1 MTEPRTITAAAE
13 LIRRGDLTPVELLDQ
28 CLARIDRYED
38 RVRAWVVID
47 RDGAREQAER
57 LTAELKRGE
66 NRGPLHGIPVGIKDI
81 IDVFD
86 LPTACGSKLWA
97 NSYARRDATCVDRLR
112 QAGAVILG
120 KTVTTAYASFD
131 PPPTRNPWNLER
143 TPGGSSSGSAAAVA
157 CGMCLAALASQTG
170 GSITRPASYCGACSL
185 KPSYGRVSVDGV
197 LPLAPSMDHVGVMA
211 NCVRDLAIVF
221 ECIAGPD
228 GDPHDWFGTADHRPV
243 PDCTSGL
250 RPGPAAPPVPLV
262 RLGGLFDDLAQ
273 PDLLAAFEAALGR
286 LEAEYAPIE
295 RAAPP
300 AGFADVL
307 AAHRLV
313 MGVEAAEYHAGRM
326 ARRPDDYPPRIRELV
341 EHGSAGRATAYV
353 TAVRLQDELT
363 RELARQLKGRQVF
376 VTPAATSFAPPASST
391 GDPAFNSPWSF
402 TGLPTVSVPA
412 GRSADALPFSLQLV
426 GEPGGE
432 AQLLAAAH
440 WCEHVLGYAPG
451 LPPL

>member
-1 MTEPRTITAAAE
+1 MTEPRTVTAAAE

-57 LTAELKRGE
+57 LTAELQRGE

-97 NSYARRDATCVDRLR
+97 NSYARRDATCVERLR

-157 CGMCLAALASQTG
+157 CAMCLAALATQTG
-170 GSITRPASYCGACSL
+170 GSITRPASYCGVCSL
-185 KPSYGRVSVDGV
+185 KPTYGRVSVDGV

-221 ECIAGPD
+221 QAIAGRDSRVGFMFHGHSTIPD
-228 GDPHDWFGTADHRPV
+228 VLEALATNSDESRSDLCV
-243 PDCTSGL
+243 
-250 RPGPAAPPVPLV
+250 
-262 RLGGLFDDLAQ
+262 LGGLFEE
-273 PDLLAAFEAALGR
+273 LLVAEVKPAYQQCIGR
-286 LEAEYAPIE
+286 LHGEIGFLDHVV
-295 RAAPP
+295 PP
-300 AGFADVL
+300 AGFAEVL
-307 AAHRLV
+307 KMHAVV
-313 MGVEAAEYHAGRM
+313 MAVEAAAYHGDRL
-326 ARRPDDYPPRIRELV
+326 RRHPDDYPPKIRSLV
-341 EHGSAGRATAYV
+341 EEGLRLP
-353 TAVRLQDELT
+353 AVALRKALDFGADLEEQMT
-363 RELARQLKGRQVF
+363 GMMNTKVF
-376 VTPAATSFAPPASST
+376 LTPATTSPPPAAETT
-391 GDPAFNSPWSF
+391 GNPAFNSPWSF
-402 TGLPTVSVPA
+402 TGHPTVSLPYA
-412 GRSADALPFSLQLV
+412 WTADGLPLAVQLV
-426 GEPGGE
+426 APTMCEDDLFVSAAWVESRIGSEPR
-432 AQLLAAAH
+432 
-440 WCEHVLGYAPG
+440 P
-451 LPPL
+451 LPL